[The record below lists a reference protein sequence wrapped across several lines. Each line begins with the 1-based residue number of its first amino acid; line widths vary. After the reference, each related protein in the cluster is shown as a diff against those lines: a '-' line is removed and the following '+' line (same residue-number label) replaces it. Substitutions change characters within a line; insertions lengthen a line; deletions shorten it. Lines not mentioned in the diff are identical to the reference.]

1 MMVKDLETYG
11 EWLRKML
18 LFSLKKIQQRTS

>member
-1 MMVKDLETYG
+1 MMVKDLKTYG
-11 EWLRKML
+11 EWLRKKD